1 MKNILEGYG
10 CGTSLNPPI
19 MVIQVME
26 VYDYAL
32 KISQS
37 FRYKVMEEE

>member
-1 MKNILEGYG
+1 MRTTILLIARKKEIPNGKMYYIY
-10 CGTSLNPPI
+10 I

-32 KISQS
+32 KIS
-37 FRYKVMEEE
+37 